1 MKLFFH
7 IGVVHENVRNKCV
20 KEFMVM
26 GIEMK
31 FYANVKGRVNNFTL
45 SSKDALLPLYETMV
59 ILWII

>member
-1 MKLFFH
+1 
-7 IGVVHENVRNKCV
+7 
-20 KEFMVM
+20 
-26 GIEMK
+26 MK